1 MRLDVVLITAKCVII
16 VNKTAFLAKLAGD
29 SQDAFLAE
37 LSTLASS
44 SGQERK
50 EGCDHCP
57 VEPFRRRPGFQH
69 MTLMTDRDYMVI

>member
-1 MRLDVVLITAKCVII
+1 MRLGVVSITAKCAII

-50 EGCDHCP
+50 G
-57 VEPFRRRPGFQH
+57 
-69 MTLMTDRDYMVI
+69 L